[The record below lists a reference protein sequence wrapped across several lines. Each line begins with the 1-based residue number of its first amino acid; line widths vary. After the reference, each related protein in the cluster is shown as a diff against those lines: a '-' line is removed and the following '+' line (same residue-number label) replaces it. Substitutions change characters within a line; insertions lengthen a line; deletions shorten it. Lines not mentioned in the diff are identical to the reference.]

1 MFRFSKFKL
10 INQKIKPKIEIMKY
24 NLLSK
29 TDLKSID
36 ALLEFH
42 GGAKHIDATIA
53 KMRDYETRKNI
64 LANKGYGEMLED
76 AEKLVKKFPKFT
88 DLEKKIGVTYNPK
101 YGIATSQVSG
111 FQGAKVTHECMK
123 KMAASTIENEPCF
136 VPAEMI
142 SVVGLTD
149 HYIYS
154 GDLMATLAMTE
165 NIMQTSKYCST
176 NLIGIPHPET
186 RFAEL
191 EKVTGE
197 KFDRGSLGD
206 GMSSLILKNQGTAFG
221 NFGGIEVANN
231 NHIFYLDGIARTAK
245 ENGAD
250 FFLNPSWSSIIA
262 ACYFGRE
269 IPNLNFKVSM
279 LLATQNTMQFRMLLN
294 IISEYIR
301 EDNTSP
307 IYEINIGNGTTAET
321 FIQCSK
327 ELDESG
333 IKGISLAAH
342 IYINPDLGMPNF
354 NWTKHAY
361 NVLESGTNMTYKY
374 ESDGTAREMDT
385 MAAYFIS
392 DEERVAAAEKIGDV
406 IFHKSL
412 QASRDG
418 IEMMKKGIKPVF
430 GKTSY

>member
-1 MFRFSKFKL
+1 
-10 INQKIKPKIEIMKY
+10 MKY
-24 NLLSK
+24 NLLSNA
-29 TDLKSID
+29 DLKSID

-42 GGAKHIDATIA
+42 GGSNHINTTIA
-53 KMRDYETRKNI
+53 KMRDYETRKKL

-76 AEKLVKKFPKFT
+76 AEKLVKLFPKLGDF
-88 DLEKKIGVTYNPK
+88 EKKLNVTYSPEK
-101 YGIATSQVSG
+101 GIATSQVSG
-111 FQGAKVTHECMK
+111 FQGARVTHQAMK
-123 KMAASTIENEPCF
+123 RIAKTANGSEPCF

-142 SVVGLTD
+142 SVVALTD
-149 HYIYS
+149 HYVYS

-165 NIMQTSKYCST
+165 NIMQTSKFCST
-176 NLIGIPHPET
+176 NLIGIPHPES
-186 RFAEL
+186 RFVEL

-197 KFDRGSLGD
+197 KFDRASLGD
-206 GMSSLILKNQGTAFG
+206 GLSNLILKNQGTAFG
-221 NFGGIEVANN
+221 NLGGIEVANN

-250 FFLNPSWSSIIA
+250 FFLNPSWSTIIA
-262 ACYFGRE
+262 ACYFGRN

-294 IISEYIR
+294 IINEYIR
-301 EDNTSP
+301 DDNTSP

-321 FIQCSK
+321 FIQCAK
-327 ELDESG
+327 ELEESG

-342 IYINPDLGMPNF
+342 IYINPDLGMPDF
-354 NWTKHAY
+354 NWTNHAF

-385 MAAYFIS
+385 MAAYFLS
-392 DEERVAAAEKIGDV
+392 DEERDEASEKIGDV
-406 IFHKSL
+406 IYYKSL

>member
-1 MFRFSKFKL
+1 
-10 INQKIKPKIEIMKY
+10 MKY
-24 NLLSK
+24 KLLSDN
-29 TDLKSID
+29 DLKSID
-36 ALLEFH
+36 SLLEFH
-42 GGAKHIDATIA
+42 GGASHINSTIA
-53 KMRDYETRKNI
+53 KMRNYETRKNI
-64 LANKGYGEMLED
+64 LANKGYGAMLED
-76 AEKLVKKFPKFT
+76 AEKLVKMFPKVT
-88 DLEKKIGVTYNPK
+88 DLEKKIGVTYNPDK
-101 YGIATSQVSG
+101 GIATSQVSG
-111 FQGAKVTHECMK
+111 FQGAKVTHHCMK
-123 KMAASTIENEPCF
+123 GMAKTTIDAEPCF

-142 SVVGLTD
+142 SVVALTD
-149 HYIYS
+149 HYVYS

-197 KFDRGSLGD
+197 KFDRASLGD
-206 GMSSLILKNQGTAFG
+206 GLSALILKNQGTPFG

-262 ACYFGRE
+262 ACYFGRN

-301 EDNTSP
+301 DDNTSP

-321 FIQCSK
+321 FIQCAK

-354 NWTKHAY
+354 NWTKHAF

-374 ESDGTAREMDT
+374 ESDGTARDMDT
-385 MAAYFIS
+385 MAAYFLS
-392 DEERVAAAEKIGDV
+392 DEERVAAADKIGDV
-406 IFHKSL
+406 IFYKSL